1 MADYLLWIYSY
12 RGEIDGSIDTNV
24 YRKPIHTDRYLPF
37 DSHHPMGTK
46 KAVFGLWQGGWHMSH
61 AKTIGKKN

>member
-1 MADYLLWIYSY
+1 MDLLLQ
-12 RGEIDGSIDTNV
+12 RRDDGSIDTNV
-24 YRKPIHTDRYLPF
+24 YRKPTRTDRYLPF

-46 KAVFGLWQGGWHMSH
+46 KAAFGALARSMSH